1 MNQQMADKYMQILAF
16 IERRYT
22 STLKQKTA
30 GAKSLVIRKSGT
42 IDNSAKPTEIE
53 REFLDFLR
61 IIIKGGWVVQ
71 DNLEW
76 VSILE
81 FVQVGEEVGRA
92 GEQNQTRAFFREV
105 ARVYGFEEEFE
116 QHFIRGDV
124 DYK

>member
-1 MNQQMADKYMQILAF
+1 MADKYMQILNF
-16 IERRYT
+16 IERRYKA
-22 STLKQKTA
+22 TLTQKTA
-30 GAKSLVIRKSGT
+30 GAKSLDIRKSGT

-81 FVQVGEEVGRA
+81 FVQVAEEVEQA
-92 GEQNQTRAFFREV
+92 GEPQTKAFFREV

-116 QHFIRGDV
+116 QHFIRGEL

>member
-1 MNQQMADKYMQILAF
+1 MADKYMQILNF
-16 IERRYT
+16 IERRYKA
-22 STLKQKTA
+22 TLTQKTA
-30 GAKSLVIRKSGT
+30 GAKSLDIRKSGT

-92 GEQNQTRAFFREV
+92 REHSQTRAFFREV

-116 QHFIRGDV
+116 QHFMMVDL

>member
-1 MNQQMADKYMQILAF
+1 MQLLHF
-16 IERRYT
+16 IERRYK
-22 STLKQKTA
+22 STLTQKTA
-30 GAKSLVIRKSGT
+30 GVKSLEIRKSGT
-42 IDNSAKPTEIE
+42 IDNSAKPTETE

-81 FVQVGEEVGRA
+81 FVEVAEEVSR
-92 GEQNQTRAFFREV
+92 EPQTKAFFKEV

-116 QHFIRGDV
+116 QHFIGGGGDL

>member
-1 MNQQMADKYMQILAF
+1 MNQQMADKYMQILNF
-16 IERRYT
+16 IERRYK
-22 STLKQKTA
+22 STLTQKTA
-30 GAKSLVIRKSGT
+30 GVKSLEIRKSGT
-42 IDNSAKPTEIE
+42 IDNSAKPTETE

-81 FVQVGEEVGRA
+81 FVEVAEEVYR
-92 GEQNQTRAFFREV
+92 EPQTKAFFKEV

-116 QHFIRGDV
+116 QHFIEGGGDL

>member
-1 MNQQMADKYMQILAF
+1 MNQQMADKYMQILTF
-16 IERRYT
+16 IQRRYT
-22 STLKQKTA
+22 STLTQKTA
-30 GAKSLVIRKSGT
+30 GAKSLAIRKSGT

-116 QHFIRGDV
+116 QHFIRDDV

>member
-1 MNQQMADKYMQILAF
+1 MNQQMADKYMQILTF

-22 STLKQKTA
+22 STLTQKTA
-30 GAKSLVIRKSGT
+30 GAKSLAIRKSGT
-42 IDNSAKPTEIE
+42 IDNSAKPSEIE

-116 QHFIRGDV
+116 QHFIRDDV

>member
-1 MNQQMADKYMQILAF
+1 MNQQMADKYMQILTF

-22 STLKQKTA
+22 STLTQKTA

-42 IDNSAKPTEIE
+42 IDNSAKPSEIE

-92 GEQNQTRAFFREV
+92 GEHNQTRAFFREV

-116 QHFIRGDV
+116 QHFIRDDV

>member
-22 STLKQKTA
+22 STLTQKTA
-30 GAKSLVIRKSGT
+30 GAKSLAIRKSGT

-81 FVQVGEEVGRA
+81 FVQVGEELLVVERA
-92 GEQNQTRAFFREV
+92 DQTRAFFKEV

-124 DYK
+124 YYK

>member
-1 MNQQMADKYMQILAF
+1 MNQQMAEKYMQILYF
-16 IERRYT
+16 IERRYK
-22 STLKQKTA
+22 STLTQKTA
-30 GAKSLVIRKSGT
+30 GVKSLEIRKSGT
-42 IDNSAKPTEIE
+42 IDNSAKPTEAE

-76 VSILE
+76 VSIMD
-81 FVQVGEEVGRA
+81 FVEVAEEISR
-92 GEQNQTRAFFREV
+92 NPQTKVFFIEV

-116 QHFIRGDV
+116 QHFRVGADDL

>member
-22 STLKQKTA
+22 STLTQKTA
-30 GAKSLVIRKSGT
+30 GAKSLAIRKSGT